1 MADLSEFGTI
11 EMKAFDGADCKQG
24 WPSQCAVLHIMAKQG
39 QVSNEKVAE
48 ATLALNFDDLVERE
62 SVLSKESANV
72 NADWQIAC
80 KLCGL
85 ARPLDVLETNNAKYD
100 SETGLSSPMNM
111 TLSKSGSQ
119 RRKEQARDEQMEAVA
134 KAFRFELSTIA
145 EANRLFNLFHLH
157 GAHSGGRGHKVTA
170 VAALRVASLN
180 AGFPVQVSKLC
191 KAHPERPS
199 VKVVNRFLNDA
210 RKKNLYDPSR
220 LDAPALL
227 SKLVGAIETPPEI
240 LKEATRLSN
249 LPVTNMRADAQAA
262 ASLFVASGDAKTR
275 PRRFSGVAIAQVAMI
290 DRKRIYRAAEVLRA
304 HERPLVLSNPTKN
317 EKRPIPSTIIKQLR
331 AIRRQ

>member
-1 MADLSEFGTI
+1 MADLSEFGSI

-24 WPSQCAVLHIMAKQG
+24 WPARCAVLHIMAKQG

-48 ATLALNFDDLVERE
+48 ATLALKFDDLVERE

-72 NADWQIAC
+72 TADWQIAC
-80 KLCGL
+80 KFCGL
-85 ARPLDVLETNNAKYD
+85 ARPLDVLETNNSKYD

-119 RRKEQARDEQMEAVA
+119 RRKEEARAQMEAVA
-134 KAFRFELSTIA
+134 EAFRFELNTIV
-145 EANRLFNLFHLH
+145 EATRLFNLFHEH

-191 KAHPERPS
+191 KAHPEKPS
-199 VKVVNRFLNDA
+199 VKVVNRFLSDA
-210 RKKNLYDPSR
+210 RKNNLYDPSR

-227 SKLVGAIETPPEI
+227 SKLVGAIETPPDV

-249 LPVTNMRADAQAA
+249 LSIPNMRADAQAA

-290 DRKRIYRAAEVLRA
+290 DRKSIYRAAEVIRA
-304 HERPLVLSNPTKN
+304 HERPLVLTNPQESGN
-317 EKRPIPSTIIKQLR
+317 RPIPSTIIKELR
-331 AIRRQ
+331 AIRRR